1 MKDQIGKT
9 LQICKKADVDS
20 EFKDVKA
27 CIYFVMRQTWSAQA
41 LRYACKMIFLGYT
54 GTLKFLP
61 KISERWIWKQNLI

>member
-9 LQICKKADVDS
+9 LQIGKKADVDS

-27 CIYFVMRQTWSAQA
+27 CIYSVASAQA

-54 GTLKFLP
+54 GT
-61 KISERWIWKQNLI
+61 